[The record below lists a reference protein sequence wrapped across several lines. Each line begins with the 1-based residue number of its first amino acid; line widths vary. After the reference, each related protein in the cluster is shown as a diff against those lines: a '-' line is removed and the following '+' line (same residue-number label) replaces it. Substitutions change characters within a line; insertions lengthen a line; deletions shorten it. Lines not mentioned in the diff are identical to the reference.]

1 MDIYSISE
9 TIYYSLWKCNIMVKL
24 NEPNELFDW
33 KSNHIDIISGDS
45 GDDADGSATT
55 NESKSEVL

>member
-9 TIYYSLWKCNIMVKL
+9 AIYYSLWKCNIMVKL

-45 GDDADGSATT
+45 GDDAGGSATT

>member
-1 MDIYSISE
+1 MSQMSYLIE
-9 TIYYSLWKCNIMVKL
+9 NQTILIL
-24 NEPNELFDW
+24 
-33 KSNHIDIISGDS
+33 ISGDS

>member
-9 TIYYSLWKCNIMVKL
+9 AICYSLWKYNVMVNL
-24 NEPNELFDW
+24 NEPNQLFDS
-33 KSNHIDIISGDS
+33 KSNHIDIISDDS
-45 GDDADGSATT
+45 GDDADRSATT